1 MGAVNML
8 IDVSDRKRA
17 DEIGQRL
24 ASIVE
29 SSDDAIVSKDL
40 NGIISSW
47 NKGAER
53 LFGYS
58 AAEVIGQSITILIPA
73 EHQNEEETIL
83 KRIRS
88 GQRVD
93 HFETVRR
100 RKDGSLIDISLTVS
114 PVKNAQ
120 GDIVGASKIAR
131 DITERKRQEAQIAL
145 LAGEAEHR
153 TRNILATVQAT
164 VHLTQSDTPDALKRA
179 IEGRI
184 RALANVHALF
194 ASSRWTGADLHSL
207 ATQELSPYCD
217 RLQERARLDGPAV
230 TLEPNIAQMIAVMF
244 HELATNAA
252 KYGALSVPEGRVEI
266 GWSPT
271 THGRLTIRWVESGG
285 PSVKPPTRRGF
296 GTRVVESIIRG
307 QAHGEICFDWRSEG
321 LACEITVPR

>member
-1 MGAVNML
+1 MARKDRQSRALLDVLPAAIYTTDAAGKITYYNKAAVELAGREPTLGDDEWCVTWKLHRPDGSVLPHGECPMAVALKEDRPVRGVEAVAEQPDGTQIPFIPYPTPLHDASGALVGAVNML

-120 GDIVGASKIAR
+120 GISSEPPRLLATLPSGSG
-131 DITERKRQEAQIAL
+131 RKR
-145 LAGEAEHR
+145 R
-153 TRNILATVQAT
+153 
-164 VHLTQSDTPDALKRA
+164 
-179 IEGRI
+179 
-184 RALANVHALF
+184 
-194 ASSRWTGADLHSL
+194 SRCL
-207 ATQELSPYCD
+207 
-217 RLQERARLDGPAV
+217 RARRSTGPE
-230 TLEPNIAQMIAVMF
+230 TSWPR
-244 HELATNAA
+244 
-252 KYGALSVPEGRVEI
+252 S
-266 GWSPT
+266 
-271 THGRLTIRWVESGG
+271 
-285 PSVKPPTRRGF
+285 RRQC
-296 GTRVVESIIRG
+296 I
-307 QAHGEICFDWRSEG
+307 
-321 LACEITVPR
+321 